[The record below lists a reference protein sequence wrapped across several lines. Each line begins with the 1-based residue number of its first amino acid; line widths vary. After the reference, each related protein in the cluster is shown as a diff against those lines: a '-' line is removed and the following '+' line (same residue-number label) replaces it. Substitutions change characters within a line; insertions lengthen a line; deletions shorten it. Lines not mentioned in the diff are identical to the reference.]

1 MMMPVCRIHPV
12 FAAFYLN
19 SIYLNS
25 IVVATLF
32 FILSFLPMLQPLDT
46 PLEYLIVTCPAD
58 GVVDVQLNR
67 PKALNALN
75 FNLMGELVSVLE
87 HYDKLETTRCF
98 LLHGDE
104 RAFAAGADIKELA
117 QQTSVAMMKSSRI
130 TRWEDVRNIKK
141 PVVAAV
147 SGFALGGGCELAMLC
162 DMIVA
167 SETAKFGQPE
177 VKIGVIPGAGGTQRL
192 TKAIGKARAMELIL
206 TGRMMSA
213 QEALDAGLITKV
225 VPPEA
230 WYSAALELATEIAS
244 MPPVAIQAA
253 KEAILKSF
261 DLTIDAGLEFERRNF
276 YLLFS
281 TEDMREGMNAFIE
294 KRKPT
299 WTGK

>member
-1 MMMPVCRIHPV
+1 MELQH
-12 FAAFYLN
+12 
-19 SIYLNS
+19 
-25 IVVATLF
+25 TLEH
-32 FILSFLPMLQPLDT
+32 I
-46 PLEYLIVTCPAD
+46 IVTCPAD
-58 GVVDVQLNR
+58 GIVDVQLNR

-75 FNLMGELVSVLE
+75 FQLMSELVSTLE
-87 HYDKLETTRCF
+87 HYDKLDTTRCF
-98 LLHGDE
+98 LIHGDE

-117 QQTSVAMMKSSRI
+117 QATSVTMMRSSKI
-130 TRWEDVRNIKK
+130 TRWEDIRNIKK
-141 PVVAAV
+141 PIIAAV

-213 QEALDAGLITKV
+213 QEALESGLITKV
-225 VPPEA
+225 VPKEQ
-230 WYSAALELATEIAS
+230 WYTAALELAQEVAS
-244 MPPVAIQAA
+244 MPPIAVQAA

-261 DLTIDAGLEFERRNF
+261 DLSIDAGLEFERRNF
-276 YLLFS
+276 YLLFA

-299 WTGK
+299 WVGR